1 MTIQKKGERVEERDG
16 RTGIASFTDV
26 TIQFVY
32 VDGFCIFAVWFG
44 SSSNTINGYGR
55 FFDR

>member
-1 MTIQKKGERVEERDG
+1 MRIQKKGERVEERDG
-16 RTGIASFTDV
+16 RTGIVGFTDV
-26 TIQFVY
+26 TIVY
-32 VDGFCIFAVWFG
+32 VDKFCIFAVWFG